1 MIDTVIRNG
10 FVVDGS
16 GRGSEIADVGI
27 ESGRIVEIGR
37 VDAAGSVAI
46 DATGKVVAPGFVD
59 IHTHYDAQVL
69 WDPLLRPSSLHGIT
83 TAISGNCGFTI
94 APLPAD
100 TADQSYLMRML
111 SRVEAMPLESLEAGP
126 PWDWSTFGEFL
137 GRLDG
142 AVGINVGF
150 LVGHSTLRRG
160 VLGADAVLRECTAD
174 ELTHM
179 QRLLSESL
187 EAGGLGFSST
197 GNVGHNDAEGRGVPS
212 RYANAEEL
220 IGLAGTIRDHEGT
233 VLEWGPRT
241 AGQSPFSPEDIE
253 QMLAMSLAAGRSLNW
268 NLMAISLASR
278 DTAMQQIE
286 ACESVRER
294 GGRSV
299 GLTGVPNGVGS
310 RVCLGTG
317 FVFDAFPGWESVM
330 LLPADRKLQILQDEK
345 FRDELKVLAQG
356 EDNHL
361 RGFANWGRHRIYSV
375 FSPENEQFVGRTFG
389 DIAEEQDRD
398 PWDVMWD
405 IAFADKLRTRFGPDG
420 RQPSDEDWAFRVE
433 CWREESVIVG
443 GSDAGAHVDM
453 ISSFN
458 YPTKLLAETVR
469 VRPFLSIEEA
479 VHLLTDVPARYY
491 GIRERGRLEKGW
503 HADIVVFDPAT
514 VDSEVPELTG
524 DLPGNAQRLFAG
536 AIGIEHVLV
545 NGVPVV
551 TDGRSV
557 DGRGGKVLR
566 SGHDTATVPL

>member
-10 FVVDGS
+10 LVVDGS
-16 GRGSEIADVGI
+16 GRRGQIADLGI
-27 ESGRIVEIGR
+27 ESGRIVQIGQ
-37 VDAAGSVAI
+37 VDAPAALEI
-46 DATGKVVAPGFVD
+46 DAKGKVVAPGFVD

-94 APLPAD
+94 APLPVDAAD
-100 TADQSYLMRML
+100 KSYLMRML

-137 GRLDG
+137 GRLEG

-160 VLGADAVLRECTAD
+160 ILGPDAVRRQCTAD
-174 ELTHM
+174 ELKDM
-179 QRLLSESL
+179 QRLLGESL
-187 EAGGLGFSST
+187 EAGGFGFSST

-212 RYANAEEL
+212 RYASAEEL
-220 IGLAGTIRDHEGT
+220 IGLAATIRDYEGT

-241 AGQSPFSPEDIE
+241 GGQAPFSEAEIE
-253 QMLAMSLAAGRSLNW
+253 QMTAMSTAAERSLNW
-268 NLMAISLASR
+268 NLMGISLGNR
-278 DTAMQQIE
+278 QTTMKLIE
-286 ACESVRER
+286 ACESVRKR

-299 GLTGVPNGVGS
+299 GLTGVPNGSGS
-310 RVCLGTG
+310 RVCLATG
-317 FVFDAFPGWESVM
+317 LVFDAFPGWESVM
-330 LLPADRKLQILQDEK
+330 LLPANRKLEVLQDVK
-345 FRDELKVLAQG
+345 LRDELKVLAEG
-356 EDNHL
+356 DDNHL
-361 RGFANWGRHRIYSV
+361 RGFADWGAHRIYNV
-375 FSPENEQFVGRTFG
+375 FSPENVQYVGRTLG

-405 IAFADKLRTRFGPDG
+405 IAFADELQTRFGPDPRPG
-420 RQPSDEDWAFRVE
+420 SDEDWAFRVE
-433 CWREESVIVG
+433 CWRNDSVIVG

-469 VRPFLSIEEA
+469 VRPLLSVEEA

-491 GIRERGRLEKGW
+491 GLRERGRLEEGW
-503 HADIVVFDPAT
+503 HADVVVFDPAT
-514 VDSEVPELTG
+514 VDSEVPELRG
-524 DLPGNAQRLFAG
+524 DLPANGQRLYAG

-545 NGVPVV
+545 NGIPVLA
-551 TDGRSV
+551 DGLSV

-566 SGHDTATVPL
+566 SGQDTVTVPL